1 MSRISNRA
9 KVGTYTKFNH
19 KFSLI
24 LCLSILPHLLS
35 KPPGES
41 RVSSTTVY
49 LCTRI
54 WILSVAIQVIAATT
68 GLLRSLIP
76 CTREYLASMQHV
88 ISFNKETDNPLI
100 KITNSSVV
108 NTPTWHTNPR
118 ISTKKMKIQTS
129 ALYIL
134 RGSAIVCSDWLL
146 SSQLTGT
153 IKWIWG
159 GSDVWIKPHR
169 IFSEICITNIVSIL
183 QIKKQE

>member
-129 ALYIL
+129 APLHPTRECNCML
-134 RGSAIVCSDWLL
+134 R
-146 SSQLTGT
+146 LTVV
-153 IKWIWG
+153 K
-159 GSDVWIKPHR
+159 
-169 IFSEICITNIVSIL
+169 SIDRDY
-183 QIKKQE
+183 QVNMRWERCMN